1 MSSQSESDL
10 QPTPPKKK
18 NYELS
23 FKLRAVEYA
32 EKHDKSKAAKEFK
45 VDHRQV
51 RQQKAQLFWMHEV
64 YTGFD
69 IFIL

>member
-45 VDHRQV
+45 VDRRQV
-51 RQQKAQLFWMHEV
+51 QKWSQQKAELQAQL
-64 YTGFD
+64 
-69 IFIL
+69 

>member
-1 MSSQSESDL
+1 MSSESESDL

-45 VDHRQV
+45 VDRRQV
-51 RQQKAQLFWMHEV
+51 QKWSQQKAELQAQL
-64 YTGFD
+64 
-69 IFIL
+69 

>member
-32 EKHDKSKAAKEFK
+32 EKHDKSKAATEFK
-45 VDHRQV
+45 VDRRQV
-51 RQQKAQLFWMHEV
+51 QKWSQQKAELQAQL
-64 YTGFD
+64 
-69 IFIL
+69 

>member
-10 QPTPPKKK
+10 QPTPSKKK

-45 VDHRQV
+45 VDRRQV
-51 RQQKAQLFWMHEV
+51 QKWSQQKAELQAQL
-64 YTGFD
+64 
-69 IFIL
+69 

>member
-10 QPTPPKKK
+10 QPTLPKKK

-45 VDHRQV
+45 VDRRQV
-51 RQQKAQLFWMHEV
+51 YKWSQQKAELQAQL
-64 YTGFD
+64 
-69 IFIL
+69 